1 MHNARQFVS
10 GGKGFMD
17 CLATAR
23 HYTGG
28 NWIMFSPG
36 FKCFAKIFYHKD
48 KLNCDKFNDTYNHVK
63 KKVFTGLC
71 ASVKK
76 LRTPLLLPYG

>member
-1 MHNARQFVS
+1 
-10 GGKGFMD
+10 
-17 CLATAR
+17 
-23 HYTGG
+23 
-28 NWIMFSPG
+28 MFSPG

>member
-1 MHNARQFVS
+1 
-10 GGKGFMD
+10 MD
-17 CLATAR
+17 CLATAK

-48 KLNCDKFNDTYNHVK
+48 SSTMNILCKKAKLN
-63 KKVFTGLC
+63 
-71 ASVKK
+71 
-76 LRTPLLLPYG
+76 